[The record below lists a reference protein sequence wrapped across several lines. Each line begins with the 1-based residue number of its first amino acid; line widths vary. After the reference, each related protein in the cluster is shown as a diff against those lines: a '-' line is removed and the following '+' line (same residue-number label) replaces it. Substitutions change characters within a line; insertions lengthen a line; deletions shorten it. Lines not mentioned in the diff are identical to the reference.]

1 MVTYT
6 PDTDQNIGTPNPEF
20 HRMITIF
27 NKLRTGK
34 NTYEEHSIASGGSE
48 VSTAPSLNDSGEL
61 LSKSERRDAAV
72 RPRNSETEFRLNEYK
87 LKELDLE
94 AEKALKLPTEE
105 TEDYLTRHAPM
116 D

>member
-1 MVTYT
+1 
-6 PDTDQNIGTPNPEF
+6 
-20 HRMITIF
+20 MITTF

-34 NTYEEHSIASGGSE
+34 NTYEEHSINSGGSE
-48 VSTAPSLNDSGEL
+48 ADSEPALKDSGEL
-61 LSKSERRDAAV
+61 LSKSERKDAAI

-94 AEKALKLPTEE
+94 AEKALKLPTQES
-105 TEDYLTRHAPM
+105 EDYLTRHAPM